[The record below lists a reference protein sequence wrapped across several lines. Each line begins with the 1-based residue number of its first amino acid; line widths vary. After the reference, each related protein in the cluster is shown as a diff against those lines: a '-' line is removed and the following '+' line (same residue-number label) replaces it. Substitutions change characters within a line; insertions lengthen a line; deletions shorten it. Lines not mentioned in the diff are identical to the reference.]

1 MAEGMYPYIG
11 MYNRDDSNIS
21 IEHWRDSQSVG
32 MHQHVYYELLIID
45 HGSCRHIY
53 NNTETLL
60 IPGDA
65 VIVAANHAHGLSLY
79 GEASVYNCQF
89 LLGDLDEEITTTL
102 CREQLLV
109 LGDSVVTEGTRFWQ
123 ELLTNRDNEKAAL
136 RSGYEINSNKQG
148 VVHLSPNEHSFV
160 NMLLDRS
167 LQEQDWSDACSR
179 LIKLRYLEVVLLEL
193 RKAFKRQNEK
203 YLVCS
208 KANQKAIAEVLLYM
222 EDHLTEP
229 FDLTQTAKRYAFSPN
244 YFRKIFKDVT
254 GLAPVQYMNRLKM
267 IRAFSYIQQEKMSI
281 KEAAEAVGI
290 YDLNYFSRLFKKIM
304 GYPPRTLVR
313 S

>member
-1 MAEGMYPYIG
+1 M
-11 MYNRDDSNIS
+11 
-21 IEHWRDSQSVG
+21 
-32 MHQHVYYELLIID
+32 
-45 HGSCRHIY
+45 
-53 NNTETLL
+53 
-60 IPGDA
+60 
-65 VIVAANHAHGLSLY
+65 
-79 GEASVYNCQF
+79 
-89 LLGDLDEEITTTL
+89 
-102 CREQLLV
+102 
-109 LGDSVVTEGTRFWQ
+109 
-123 ELLTNRDNEKAAL
+123 
-136 RSGYEINSNKQG
+136 
-148 VVHLSPNEHSFV
+148 
-160 NMLLDRS
+160 
-167 LQEQDWSDACSR
+167 
-179 LIKLRYLEVVLLEL
+179 VLLEL